1 LAVEHARDSA
11 PGQGQGQT
19 SLEFRDVQ
27 SLLGAVVADAADALM
42 VKSADGVYVFA
53 NAAALRMMKLS
64 SAEILLGRRDGDVF
78 PPEMARLARSSDI
91 STMEHGVPMTVEGA
105 VDGRPYQWHKHPWRD
120 AQGRVIGVV
129 VRAHEISADESGA
142 ARFLES
148 QELLDLVQEAGQI
161 GLFEWKVQER
171 IVWLSPAFRTLY
183 GLKDFDGR
191 YESWLN
197 CIYREDRLRIT
208 NLTEN
213 SFAAGSR
220 TAHMEFRI
228 ANSDDSALKWVEAR
242 SLIFYDAD
250 HHPVRVVGV
259 TVDATERKA
268 SALRLLAM
276 TETLEDRVRERTR
289 ELVAENEARLKAEA
303 LLRQSQK
310 MEAVGQLTGGVA
322 HDFNNLLTIVLGGLE
337 MIARQLPALGHS
349 PAAARIARGKE
360 LAVDG
365 ARRAATLT
373 QRLLAFSRQQP
384 LAQVSLDANKLVA
397 EISELLRRTLGEGVM
412 LETVLAAGLWTVNV
426 DANQLENA
434 IVNLALNA
442 RDALP
447 GGGRVTIETAN
458 CHLDEAYV
466 AAIAE
471 PVKAGQY
478 VQIAIADTGMGMTQA
493 TLERAVEPFFTTKDV
508 GKGTGLGLSQV
519 YGFVRQSE
527 GHLRI
532 YSEVDEGTTVKIYLP
547 RYYGISE
554 EMEVPAG
561 SSSDLLRAIGTET
574 ILVVEDDDMLRTYG
588 LEVLSELGYRVLE
601 ASTGAAALDA
611 LARAPHVDLLF
622 TDIVMPGGINGRQL
636 ADEAVRRRP
645 GLKVLFTTG
654 YTRNAIVHHGRLDP
668 DVRLIGKPFT
678 FDELAA
684 KVRAILDERQG

>member
-1 LAVEHARDSA
+1 VAIAGERARDSA
-11 PGQGQGQT
+11 PGPT
-19 SLEFRDVQ
+19 SLELGDVR
-27 SLLGAVVADAADALM
+27 SLLGAVVANAADALM
-42 VKSADGVYVFA
+42 VKSADGIYLFA
-53 NAAALRMMKLS
+53 NEAAARMMKVS
-64 SAEILLGRRDGDVF
+64 SVDVLLGRRDSDVL
-78 PPEMARLARSSDI
+78 PPEVARRARSSDL
-91 STMEHGVPMTVEGA
+91 STMEQGVPITVEGA
-105 VDGRPYQWHKHPWRD
+105 VDGRPYQWHKNPWRD
-120 AQGRVIGVV
+120 AQGHIIGIVA
-129 VRAHEISADESGA
+129 RAHEISADESA
-142 ARFLES
+142 ASRFLES
-148 QELLDLVQEAGQI
+148 QELLDLIQNAGQI
-161 GLFEWKVQER
+161 GLFEWKVQEQ
-171 IVWLSPAFRTLY
+171 IVWLSPAFLTLY
-183 GLKDFDGR
+183 GIKNFDGCF
-191 YESWLN
+191 ESWLN

-208 NLTEN
+208 NSIEN
-213 SFAAGSR
+213 SFDARSR
-220 TAHMEFRI
+220 SAHMEFRI
-228 ANSDDSALKWVEAR
+228 ANSDNIGVKWVEAR
-242 SLIFYDAD
+242 NLIFYDAD
-250 HHPVRVVGV
+250 HRAVRVVGV
-259 TVDATERKA
+259 TVDATDRKA

-276 TETLEDRVRERTR
+276 TETLEDRVKERTR

-337 MIARQLPALGHS
+337 MIARQLPTLDPT

-360 LAVDG
+360 LAADG

-384 LAQVSLDANKLVA
+384 LAQISLDANKLVS

-412 LETVLAAGLWTVNV
+412 LETVLAGGLWTVNA

-447 GGGRVTIETAN
+447 AGGRVTIETAN
-458 CHLDEAYV
+458 CYLDEAYV

-478 VQIAIADTGMGMTQA
+478 VQIAIADTGMGMSQA

-519 YGFVRQSE
+519 YGFVRQSD

-532 YSEVDEGTTVKIYLP
+532 YSEVDQGTTVKIYLP
-547 RYYGISE
+547 RYYGVDD
-554 EMEVPAG
+554 EVEAPTR
-561 SSSDLLRAIGTET
+561 SSSDTLRAIGTET
-574 ILVVEDDDMLRTYG
+574 ILVVEDDDVLRTYG

-636 ADEAVRRRP
+636 ADEAMRRRP